1 MKKAKYSHNRMFS
14 DLWLSVKLG
23 WGVKVKYRA
32 LTNTGMILC
41 NTVVEVWHYAFV
53 SLITAQTANL
63 NICKL
68 KSILGGWISPGMNTD
83 YDNII

>member
-1 MKKAKYSHNRMFS
+1 MFS